1 MDGAAIFQDDVDED
15 DEDSDEDEEDEE
27 LEGYSKSGFR
37 CLLMSDQNNT
47 PEFIARHDS
56 EPLKK
61 HEYLSLRTN
70 WRHLLAGKQT
80 YLRSPKGCP
89 VHNDVFLCP
98 LPQPGAIMGQVLT
111 T

>member
-70 WRHLLAGKQT
+70 WRYLLAGKRT

-89 VHNDVFLCP
+89 VHNVVFPCP
-98 LPQPGAIMGQVLT
+98 LPQPGTIMCQVLT